1 MYPPPCPLLSLRYI
15 ILDWIGLARN
25 TKSTVVLKKEKQKQ
39 RQKLTPEFKEVML
52 VVNDKT
58 VAFLHTITF
67 CPHSYTHPVVC
78 FFFLRQKKV
87 FDGQPI
93 LEGSRLPKEG
103 QYLLK
108 FVPVTCCRLHQTPY
122 SPRSLPSSELRDRF
136 LRLALDDT

>member
-78 FFFLRQKKV
+78 FFSFGKKKYLTVSQYWKGHVCQKKDNI
-87 FDGQPI
+87 F
-93 LEGSRLPKEG
+93 L
-103 QYLLK
+103 
-108 FVPVTCCRLHQTPY
+108 
-122 SPRSLPSSELRDRF
+122 SSYQ
-136 LRLALDDT
+136 